1 MALVRKTL
9 EQIKREKPRVD
20 RAKVE
25 ATTEADIQ
33 RHMREDD
40 TPELTDEWFQ
50 EADIYK
56 AGRLVRRGR
65 PRSDNPKRS
74 IAIRLDPDVLER
86 LRATGPGWQTRIN
99 EVLRAWLDRSGP

>member
-9 EQIKREKPRVD
+9 AQIKRDKPRVD
-20 RAKVE
+20 RAKVD

-40 TPELTDEWFQ
+40 TPELTNKWFEQ
-50 EADIYK
+50 ADVCQDGK
-56 AGRLVRRGR
+56 LVRRGR
-65 PRSDNPKRS
+65 PRSVNPKRS
-74 IAIRLDPDVLER
+74 IAIRLDHDVLER

>member
-1 MALVRKTL
+1 MALIRTTL
-9 EQIKREKPRVD
+9 EQIEREKPRID

-25 ATTEADIQ
+25 ATTEAEIQ

-40 TPELTDEWFQ
+40 TPELTDEWFKR
-50 EADIYK
+50 ANVY
-56 AGRLVRRGR
+56 GGGHLVRRGR

-74 IAIRLDPDVLER
+74 IAIRLDSDVLER